1 MSKRLQKNIA
11 LVCMLCL
18 LCAALSGYAAMD
30 MDAPR
35 GQSEEVFYEKVPVFV
50 DGTLQYSGY
59 MIEGVA
65 YIPIRSFC
73 GILDLGM
80 VVSWDP
86 ETSMMTG
93 TAEGVVLTAGQG
105 DAYITVNDRCFYME
119 KGVVNYQDKLLVS
132 LRVACSAF
140 GIDVDWD
147 AETGAIG
154 LTMADMQLCPGG
166 SGYYDEEDLYWLSRI
181 ISAEAKNQSMEGKIG
196 VGNVVLNRVR
206 SGSFPNTVYDVVF
219 DSAHGV
225 QFSPVSLG
233 TIYDEPNE
241 ESIAAAKICLEGCDL
256 VGDSLY
262 FVNPEVGVSDWFAES
277 RTFVASVGDHDFYA

>member
-35 GQSEEVFYEKVPVFV
+35 GQSEEVVYEKVPVLV

-73 GILDLGM
+73 GVLDLGM

-93 TAEGVVLTAGQG
+93 TAEGVTLTAGQG

-132 LRVACSAF
+132 
-140 GIDVDWD
+140 
-147 AETGAIG
+147 
-154 LTMADMQLCPGG
+154 
-166 SGYYDEEDLYWLSRI
+166 
-181 ISAEAKNQSMEGKIG
+181 
-196 VGNVVLNRVR
+196 
-206 SGSFPNTVYDVVF
+206 
-219 DSAHGV
+219 
-225 QFSPVSLG
+225 
-233 TIYDEPNE
+233 
-241 ESIAAAKICLEGCDL
+241 
-256 VGDSLY
+256 
-262 FVNPEVGVSDWFAES
+262 
-277 RTFVASVGDHDFYA
+277 

>member
-11 LVCMLCL
+11 LACMLCL

-30 MDAPR
+30 MDVPR
-35 GQSEEVFYEKVPVFV
+35 GQAEEVIYEKVPIFV

-73 GILDLGM
+73 GALNLGM

-93 TAEGVVLTAGQG
+93 TAENVVLTAKQ
-105 DAYITVNDRCFYME
+105 DEAYITVNDRCFYME

-132 LRVACSAF
+132 VRVACSAF
-140 GIDVDWD
+140 GIAVEWD
-147 AETGAIG
+147 SETGAID
-154 LTMADMQLCPGG
+154 LLMEQMQPCQDGR
-166 SGYYDEEDLYWLSRI
+166 GYYNEEDLYWLSRI

-206 SGSFPNTVYDVVF
+206 SGSFPDSVYDVIF

-262 FVNPEVGVSDWFAES
+262 FVNPSVGVADWFAES
-277 RTFVASVGDHDFYA
+277 RVFVASVGDHDFYA

>member
-11 LVCMLCL
+11 LVCV
-18 LCAALSGYAAMD
+18 LCALWATLSGFARMD

-35 GQSEEVFYEKVPVFV
+35 GEVEVIYEKVPISV
-50 DGTLQYSGY
+50 DGSVQYSGY
-59 MIEGVA
+59 MIDGVT
-65 YIPIRSFC
+65 YIPVRSFC
-73 GILDLGM
+73 SALNLGM

-86 ETSMMTG
+86 ETSLMTG
-93 TAEGVVLTAGQG
+93 AAEGVLLTAGQD

-119 KGVVNYQDKLLVS
+119 KGVINYQDKLLVS
-132 LRVACSAF
+132 VRVAAGAF
-140 GIDVDWD
+140 HIGVDWD
-147 AETGAIG
+147 PETGETDLI
-154 LTMADMQLCPGG
+154 TDQMQICESG
-166 SGYYDEEDLYWLSRI
+166 SDFYNKDDLNWLSRI

-196 VGNVVLNRVR
+196 VGNVVLNRVK
-206 SGSFPNTVYDVVF
+206 SASFPDSVYDVVF

-225 QFSPVSLG
+225 QFSPVSMG

-262 FVNPEVGVSDWFAES
+262 FVNPAVGVSDWFAES
-277 RTFVASVGDHDFYA
+277 RVFVATLGDHDFYA